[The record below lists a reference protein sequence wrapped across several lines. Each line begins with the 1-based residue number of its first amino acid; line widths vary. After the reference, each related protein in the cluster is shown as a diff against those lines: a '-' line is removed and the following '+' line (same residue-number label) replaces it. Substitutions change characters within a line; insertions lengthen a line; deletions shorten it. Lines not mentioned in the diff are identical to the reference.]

1 MTHIESLESHVYI
14 VEHKLNNQKFQIS
27 FIWNEE
33 NSYYISIEV
42 LQGVHKTTQRDKEKK
57 QKLQE
62 AWRALRNQ

>member
-14 VEHKLNNQKFQIS
+14 AEHKLNNQKLQIS

-42 LQGVHKTTQRDKEKK
+42 LQGVHKITQRDKEKK